1 MQKPSSTTHKPPDPT
16 QKSLKPPSSTWK
28 DVIPSIRLSKP
39 VQSIT
44 SRLSTASSSSSS
56 SSSDSSIMSRTSTID
71 YGHETFPTFSKKILE
86 LLHHIGTL
94 NLPSIRI
101 TPKTAIDITRMPGGN
116 SYRIIGITLTT
127 PTPTKKTAKEDQKD
141 HYILRLPRHETT
153 PTTNLL
159 RAVSTMYHLEKHTP
173 IRTPITVVYD
183 PDGGKDT
190 SDCPLSL
197 PYILQTRLPG
207 KPLAEALP
215 EMSFPQRCAF
225 VRQLVNLLT
234 DMDKTQFPRAGVLV
248 PAAVAAER
256 KGMVVVDSF
265 DIPGVADEALRSRIQ
280 AYPEQTTRDMLL
292 TQLETWRLFWQ
303 HRETSGGEAELAM
316 GYIDRLIET
325 TREMERYGCCLG
337 DNVNVLYHPALTPQK
352 IFVQRRGSS
361 SSGEW
366 VVSGVLG
373 WDETVSVPRIMAHR
387 APSWLWRSGAEEGW
401 QMADERHDC
410 AIPASAESA
419 EVKKL
424 FEIEAESA
432 IPRFLEYA
440 YRPRYRM
447 VRRLCWFAVWGVRF
461 EEDVLGVAAFLRE
474 WDEMKKDPNL
484 GWAVKGVWGEG

>member
-1 MQKPSSTTHKPPDPT
+1 MHKHPEPPQKT
-16 QKSLKPPSSTWK
+16 LKPPPSTWK

-44 SRLSTASSSSSS
+44 SRLSAASSPSSSS
-56 SSSDSSIMSRTSTID
+56 SSSDSSIISRTSTID

-86 LLHHIGTL
+86 LLLHIGTL

-127 PTPTKKTAKEDQKD
+127 PTPTTPTRKTKEEQKK

-159 RAVSTMYHLEKHTP
+159 RSVSTMYHLENLGT

-183 PDGGKDT
+183 PDGGLDT

-215 EMSFPQRCAF
+215 EMSFLQRCAF
-225 VRQLVNLLT
+225 VRPLVDLLT
-234 DMDKTQFPRAGVLV
+234 EMDKIQFQRAGVLV
-248 PAAVAAER
+248 PAAVAAES

-265 DIPGVADEALRSRIQ
+265 DIPGVTDEYLRAKIQ

-292 TQLETWRLFWQ
+292 TQLETWKLFWQ
-303 HRETSGGEAELAM
+303 HREKSDGEAELAM

-325 TREMERYGCCLG
+325 TREMERYGCLG
-337 DNVNVLYHPALTPQK
+337 DNVNILYHPALTPQK
-352 IFVQRRGSS
+352 IFVERRNG
-361 SSGEW
+361 GGW
-366 VVSGVLG
+366 GVSGVLG

-387 APSWLWRSGAEEGW
+387 APSWLWRCGAEEGW
-401 QMADERHDC
+401 QMADEKHDC
-410 AIPASAESA
+410 EIPASAESA

-424 FEIEAESA
+424 FEIEAESS

-461 EEDVLGVAAFLRE
+461 EEDILGVAAFLAE

-484 GWAVKGVWGEG
+484 GWAVKGVWGKG